1 MNPMIQIQNHLPSI
15 DLDAPVAPETVY
27 SETVTTETATFALG

>member
-15 DLDAPVAPETVY
+15 DLDVPAA